1 MGASVPMRKLVVPVS
16 FPFFTVS
23 TSLGLTVVP
32 SGIRKFQ
39 RQEPSSGWAA
49 LASSSSAARTG
60 WTTIVTRTNRTNGI
74 LNADF
79 IESAFY
85 LCATGFDAGTLNFRE
100 IFSSFLLLR
109 PL

>member
-1 MGASVPMRKLVVPVS
+1 MGASVPARKLVVPVS
-16 FPFFTVS
+16 FPSFTAR
-23 TSLGLTVVP
+23 TSLGLIVVP
-32 SGIRKFQ
+32 SGMAKFQ
-39 RQEPSSGWAA
+39 RQEPSSGWVL

-60 WTTIVTRTNRTNGI
+60 WTTVAKRTNRTNGI

-79 IESAFY
+79 IQSAFY
-85 LCATGFDAGTLNFRE
+85 LCATGFDAGTLNLRE